1 MIWLN
6 LATLSLFSCDLISI
20 TGTAEY
26 LLQQARYCFSVG
38 MVLFLYAEAL
48 VPVIIGYFFYFLIC
62 KILYFLIHPA
72 HALKISVMKIT
83 KVPSFSCRTSVSIY
97 CAPFARQVQSREG
110 ILRCSRLNPLCKIVP
125 VLPLRGVSAVFMYFS
140 SATTVTFSDAVYL
153 YFPKDTQVIFT
164 VPGVFAV
171 KIPLDEITAI
181 LGSDVL
187 YIVVFPLSSV
197 SAAAYF

>member
-1 MIWLN
+1 MHRYCALTSNLYRLHSSNAAFVIRSRRIHCMLTVLLICRSIFNGSSLNEITTGLFFDIFMIWLN

-72 HALKISVMKIT
+72 HALKISVMKNHE
-83 KVPSFSCRTSVSIY
+83 SSIFQLPHIRLY
-97 CAPFARQVQSREG
+97 ILRAFLPGKFKSREE
-110 ILRCSRLNPLCKIVP
+110 ILRCLQ
-125 VLPLRGVSAVFMYFS
+125 A
-140 SATTVTFSDAVYL
+140 
-153 YFPKDTQVIFT
+153 
-164 VPGVFAV
+164 
-171 KIPLDEITAI
+171 
-181 LGSDVL
+181 
-187 YIVVFPLSSV
+187 
-197 SAAAYF
+197 